1 MQIRIKIWWQNIE
14 VIIVKICIV
23 SSAGGHLQEVNKL
36 LPIISRYD
44 FFYVTFAEKDI
55 IKSLPSRVYRVMN
68 PDIRNPKLGL
78 KAFIINFFQILKIL
92 LKEKPD
98 VVITSGAGVALSV
111 CYVSKLLLGSKII
124 FIETSSRFDKPSLI
138 GKLLYPIADL
148 FFVQWKGVLK
158 HYGKKAKYEGCL
170 FW

>member
-1 MQIRIKIWWQNIE
+1 M
-14 VIIVKICIV
+14 VVVKICIV
-23 SSAGGHLQEVNKL
+23 SSAGGHLQEVNRL
-36 LPIISRYD
+36 LPVISRYD

-55 IKSLPSRVYRVMN
+55 TRELPSRVYHVIN
-68 PDIRNPKLGL
+68 PDLRNPKLGL
-78 KAFIINFFQILKIL
+78 KAFIINLFQLMKILKS
-92 LKEKPD
+92 EKPN

-111 CYVSKLLLGSKII
+111 CYVSKLLFGSKII

-158 HYGKKAKYEGCL
+158 YYGKKAKYGGCL